1 MKFVLLA
8 AGKGS
13 RIYNKINKNKCLL
26 KLAKKTLIE
35 RSVGEILKT
44 KIKNIIIVLGF
55 KPKQIIKTL
64 NNHKNVTFIFNKQY
78 KSREMLYSLILALK
92 KYNTNLIFGYSDII
106 FTNKIIDKLIK
117 KNSKNI
123 TIPVLSNWKKIW
135 KIRKKNP
142 MEDAETLYTNKFM
155 QITSIGKKINDLKS
169 VKYQFMGITFIPR
182 SQRRRLLNCYS
193 KIKKKKS
200 FTFNNL
206 S

>member
-13 RIYNKINKNKCLL
+13 RIYSKIKKNKCLL
-26 KLAKKTLIE
+26 KLANKTLIE

-92 KYNTNLIFGYSDII
+92 KYNT
-106 FTNKIIDKLIK
+106 KH
-117 KNSKNI
+117 
-123 TIPVLSNWKKIW
+123 IP
-135 KIRKKNP
+135 P
-142 MEDAETLYTNKFM
+142 
-155 QITSIGKKINDLKS
+155 
-169 VKYQFMGITFIPR
+169 
-182 SQRRRLLNCYS
+182 
-193 KIKKKKS
+193 
-200 FTFNNL
+200 
-206 S
+206 